1 MNKIM
6 FLGISILVL
15 IGSLNSQVKDVEGRT
30 YKTIDMFGNLWM
42 AENLETSKFKNGEI
56 IKQVKNLDEWT
67 IACKN
72 KESVY
77 IIDPKNP
84 TLGKI
89 YNGFAVT
96 DRRGLAPEGY
106 VIPSSNYFDWFT
118 LNSSH
123 ITLSK
128 NISESQFLGNLVNSK
143 GYNTDCSKSESTYI
157 GSQCEFDDL
166 GNVKDCGYGFQLINS
181 HGVWWLLDDGEMSFC
196 TSRCTGM
203 DGAYFGIEK
212 EDTLNP
218 GDYYLF
224 PPDDWKSFGFYV
236 RCVKLGTN
244 FPVFQS
250 VGDAFAK
257 KDHQISLVLHGE
269 KIMSLDSIFAC
280 KKMKRLQ
287 LSSCEIEV
295 LPDKFD
301 QFTELTYLDL
311 SSNNFKNLPPSIG
324 KLKKLEY
331 LDLEY
336 CSDLKID
343 FKILQQLTNCKY
355 MKIPKDYQ
363 NETYFNEQVTQLKKM
378 LPNCKIEY

>member
-67 IACKN
+67 IACEN
-72 KESVY
+72 EESVY
-77 IIDPKNP
+77 IINP
-84 TLGKI
+84 ENPSLGKI

-96 DRRGLAPEGY
+96 DKRGLAPEGY
-106 VIPSSNYFDWFT
+106 VIPSSSYFDWNT
-118 LNSSH
+118 LNSSY

-128 NISESQFLGNLVNSK
+128 NFSESQFLGNLVNSK
-143 GYNTDCSKSESTYI
+143 GYNADCSKSESTYI

-166 GNVKDCGYGFQLINS
+166 GDVKDCGYGFQTINS
-181 HGVWWLLDDGEMSFC
+181 HGIWWLLDDGEISFC
-196 TSRCTGM
+196 GSRCTGM
-203 DGAYFGIEK
+203 DGSYFGIEK
-212 EDTLNP
+212 EDSMHP
-218 GDYYLF
+218 IYYNVF
-224 PPDDWKSFGFYV
+224 PPEDWKSFGFYV
-236 RCVKLGTN
+236 RCVKLSKSIS
-244 FPVFQS
+244 VFS
-250 VGDAFAK
+250 ISEAFAK
-257 KDHQISLVLHGE
+257 KDHQISLIMNFE
-269 KIMSLDSIFAC
+269 KLMSLDSIFAC

-287 LSSCEIEV
+287 LSSCKIEI

-301 QFTELTYLDL
+301 QFIELTYLDL
-311 SSNNFKNLPPSIG
+311 SSNKFKKLPPSFG

-336 CSDLKID
+336 CHSLKID

-363 NETYFNEQVTQLKKM
+363 NETYFNEQLNQLKKI